1 MNTLL
6 KKFLTAEPE
15 HRSNKEIIRWWETRR
30 TVYNAIMLVAG
41 LITIILAVS
50 LGEISL
56 PDTINALPPV
66 LIFAISANLFYTLGW
81 IVEIT
86 CARFISNK
94 EVLQKTGPVL
104 FIAGLSLSVL
114 FTVAI
119 DIALLV
125 TFFF

>member
-6 KKFLTAEPE
+6 KKIFTAESE
-15 HRSNKEIIRWWETRR
+15 HRSNREIIRWWERR
-30 TVYNAIMLVAG
+30 RAFYNLIMLVAG

-50 LGEISL
+50 LGEISI
-56 PDTINALPPV
+56 PDTINVTPPV

-81 IVEIT
+81 ILEIT
-86 CARFISNK
+86 CTKFISNK
-94 EVLQKTGPVL
+94 EILQKMGPVL
-104 FIAGLSLSVL
+104 FIAGTILSIL

>member
-6 KKFLTAEPE
+6 KKIFTAESE
-15 HRSNKEIIRWWETRR
+15 HRSNREIIRWWERR
-30 TVYNAIMLVAG
+30 RAFYNVIMLVAG

-50 LGEISL
+50 LGEISI
-56 PDTINALPPV
+56 PDTINVTPPV

-81 IVEIT
+81 ILEIT
-86 CARFISNK
+86 CTKFISNK
-94 EVLQKTGPVL
+94 EILQKTGPVL
-104 FIAGLSLSVL
+104 FIAGTSLSIL